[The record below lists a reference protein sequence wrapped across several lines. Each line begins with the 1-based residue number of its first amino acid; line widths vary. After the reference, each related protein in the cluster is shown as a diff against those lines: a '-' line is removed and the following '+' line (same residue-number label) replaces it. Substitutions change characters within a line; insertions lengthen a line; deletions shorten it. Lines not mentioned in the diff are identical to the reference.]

1 MSAASGDEDQM
12 RLPCGTTVPHRVFD
26 LGMREY
32 SCRCGTTHA
41 VVMDVHPP
49 ERFLPPFLVEILEE
63 TIEPTSEAMPT
74 FGTPHLM
81 GLVLEEFPEAVTTAD
96 VSEDGQ
102 IGAGIIWVTSF
113 AARRLHIIIVELIV
127 EVMDHA
133 VSHADDPELVASF
146 EAEMAAFD
154 VSEFVDIYRE
164 ERELTAEEF
173 NEE

>member
-1 MSAASGDEDQM
+1 VTASDDGVARM
-12 RLPCGTTVPHRVFD
+12 RLPCGTMVPHRVFD

-32 SCRCGTTHA
+32 TCRCGAAHA

-49 ERFLPPFLVEILEE
+49 DRFLPPFLVEILEE

-81 GLVLEEFPEAVTTAD
+81 GLVIEEFPEAVTTAD

-113 AARRLHIIIVELIV
+113 AARRLHVIIIELIV

-133 VSHADDPELVASF
+133 VSHSDDPDLVASF
-146 EAEMAAFD
+146 EAELAAFD
-154 VSEFVDIYRE
+154 VNEFVDIYRK

-173 NEE
+173 DAE

>member
-1 MSAASGDEDQM
+1 VSGVSGGEEVE
-12 RLPCGTTVPHRVFD
+12 LPCGTVTPVRVFD

-32 SCRCGTTHA
+32 PCRCGATHA

-81 GLVLEEFPEAVTTAD
+81 GLVIEEFPEAVATAD
-96 VSEDGQ
+96 VSDDGQ

-113 AARRLHIIIVELIV
+113 AARRLHIIIIELIV

-133 VSHADDPELVASF
+133 VSHAEDPELIASF
-146 EAEMAAFD
+146 EAEMGAFD
-154 VSEFVDIYRE
+154 VHEFVDIYRE
-164 ERELTAEEF
+164 ERELTAEGV
-173 NEE
+173 EEG

>member
-1 MSAASGDEDQM
+1 MSAPDDGEARM
-12 RLPCGTTVPHRVFD
+12 LLPCGMRVPPRVFD

-32 SCRCGTTHA
+32 DCRCGATHA

-49 ERFLPPFLVEILEE
+49 DRFLPPFLVEILEE

-81 GLVLEEFPEAVTTAD
+81 GLVIEEFPEAVTTAD
-96 VSEDGQ
+96 VSDDGQ

-113 AARRLHIIIVELIV
+113 DARRLHIIIVELIV

-133 VSHADDPELVASF
+133 VSHAEDPELVASF

-173 NEE
+173 EER